1 MAKETKTAPDWIEC
15 KVHVRGCHVG
25 TIDCRIPGATPAD
38 KRHSAALLAAAN
50 IRGIALNESGRPQFG
65 TAPEVE
71 YLEN

>member
-1 MAKETKTAPDWIEC
+1 MAKEAKTAPEYIEC

-25 TIDCRIPGATPAD
+25 TIECRIPGNTPVE
-38 KRHSAALLAAAN
+38 KRHTAALLAAASV
-50 IRGIALNESGRPQFG
+50 RGIALSESGRPQFG